1 MYVLKIAR
9 RKNAMIS
16 SRGDSLLWFFISANV
31 QETDCVTIIRILIGL
46 DTQTVRNIQHYQ
58 VGTRERTRANGVQC
72 VDSADCCASPCF
84 ALGALFICSSNLV
97 LGYHLQFILKP
108 ALWLSCLHINV
119 FLLFLDAAV
128 NTRFSL

>member
-46 DTQTVRNIQHYQ
+46 DTQTVRNI
-58 VGTRERTRANGVQC
+58 
-72 VDSADCCASPCF
+72 
-84 ALGALFICSSNLV
+84 
-97 LGYHLQFILKP
+97 
-108 ALWLSCLHINV
+108 
-119 FLLFLDAAV
+119 
-128 NTRFSL
+128 